1 MTTMLRAKTIVA
13 FALLCGLCGC
23 AETPKPE
30 AMVSPAPMS
39 RPAQSPGLQRAVA
52 NPPTSRPAVRQD
64 ILPGTLRDFEVNV
77 GDRVLFAFDQ
87 SNLDDASRAT
97 LQKQAAWL
105 SKYPLILVTIQGN
118 ADERGTREYN
128 LALGARRANAVRD
141 YLVSLGVVGDR
152 LTTISYGKE
161 RPVCGESN
169 ETCWSKNRRAVS
181 AITNAPVYPDNVAMG
196 R

>member
-1 MTTMLRAKTIVA
+1 MKTMLRREAIVA
-13 FALLCGLCGC
+13 LALSVTLCGC

-30 AMVSPAPMS
+30 ALVTPPPMARTAPSPA
-39 RPAQSPGLQRAVA
+39 LQRAVV
-52 NPPTSRPAVRQD
+52 NPPASRPAVRQD
-64 ILPGTLRDFEVNV
+64 ILPGTLRDFQVNV
-77 GDRVLFAFDQ
+77 GDQVFFGFDQ
-87 SNLDDASRAT
+87 SNLDEAARAT

-128 LALGARRANAVRD
+128 LALGARRASAVQD
-141 YLVSLGVVGDR
+141 YLVSLGVVRDR

-161 RPVCGESN
+161 RPVCAEST
-169 ETCWSKNRRAVS
+169 ETCWAKNRRAVS
-181 AITNAPVYPDNVAMG
+181 LITNAPVYPDNVAMG